1 MMIQQDRKF
10 LKMSSPSTTQKLS
23 VESTAADFRDSAA
36 AARVGKKQSLES
48 ALREEYGLTQ
58 A

>member
-1 MMIQQDRKF
+1 
-10 LKMSSPSTTQKLS
+10 MSSPSTTQKLS